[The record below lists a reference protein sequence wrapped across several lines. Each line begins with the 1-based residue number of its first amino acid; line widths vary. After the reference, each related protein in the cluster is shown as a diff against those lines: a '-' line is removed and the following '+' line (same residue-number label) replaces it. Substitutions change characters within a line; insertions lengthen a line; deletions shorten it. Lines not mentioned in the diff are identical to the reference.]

1 MTPTLVFFAC
11 KQANETNNEDRS
23 MSSIQTHVNDN
34 KVITVTLNRPEKR
47 NAFDSYIIAELT
59 IIFKHA
65 SQSNY
70 RALVLSS
77 TGKSFSAGADLQ
89 WMKQMVNY
97 NHTENLADANA
108 LALMLKTL
116 NTLPMPTI
124 ARVQGAVFGGAVG
137 LVSCCDMAIASDD
150 ARFCLSEV
158 KIGLIPA
165 TISPYVIAAI
175 GQRASRRYFL
185 SAEVFSAE
193 TASDLGLIASVVT
206 NDELD
211 AEIERWITQV
221 LQNSPAAITL
231 AKELIFDVDNAPL
244 NDELIADTSQRIAA
258 IRVSAEGQEGL
269 NAFLE
274 KRPAKW

>member
-1 MTPTLVFFAC
+1 
-11 KQANETNNEDRS
+11 

-34 KVITVTLNRPEKR
+34 KVITVTLNRPEKH

-59 IIFKHA
+59 NIFKHA

-258 IRVSAEGQEGL
+258 IRVSTEGQEGL